1 MPMTDTIRIPV
12 IKDGETV
19 QVLVVDKSLTVA
31 GLLRLVEQVAPG
43 SQVRAVK
50 ESA

>member
-1 MPMTDTIRIPV
+1 MSDYLKVPI
-12 IKDGETV
+12 IKNGETV
-19 QVLVVDKSLTVA
+19 HVLLVDKSLTVA

-43 SQVRAVK
+43 AAVRAVK